1 VGGQPRT
8 VLVVDDE
15 QAIRLLCRVNLELEG
30 YDVLE
35 ARNLADARALLERGG
50 IDLVLLDVHVG
61 SEDGWTLADELRDS
75 ESGVRVALLTGS
87 VDISSAEAKRVDAV
101 VRKPFSLDH
110 LIATVADLSRT
121 GASCRS

>member
-15 QAIRLLCRVNLELEG
+15 HAIRLLCRVNLELEG

-35 ARNLADARALLERGG
+35 ARNLADARTLLERGG

-61 SEDGWTLADELRDS
+61 AEDGWTLADELRDS

-110 LIATVADLSRT
+110 LIATVADLARA
-121 GASCRS
+121 GASCRT